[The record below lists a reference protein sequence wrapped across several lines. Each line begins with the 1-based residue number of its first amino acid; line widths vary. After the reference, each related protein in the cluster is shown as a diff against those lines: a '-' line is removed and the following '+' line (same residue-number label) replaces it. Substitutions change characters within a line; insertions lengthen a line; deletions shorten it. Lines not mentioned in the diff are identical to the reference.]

1 MRAGPKAA
9 VDGSPL
15 PLAIRRR
22 RSAAVARFARDY
34 IVVPRGHGAR
44 KPLRLRPWQR
54 ELVAATWDAR
64 PRPRLAG
71 WMLPRGQGKRAWS
84 PCWRCMSCCAATKAP
99 RSWW

>member
-1 MRAGPKAA
+1 VKAGPKAA

-15 PLAIRRR
+15 PLAIRRH

-54 ELVAATWDAR
+54 ELVAFACLA
-64 PRPRLAG
+64 AG
-71 WMLPRGQGKRAWS
+71 WSALSERRL
-84 PCWRCMSCCAATKAP
+84 
-99 RSWW
+99 